1 MHMFEVGGSE
11 VKLFPEKLYV
21 CGRRV
26 AINLINQQAE
36 TKQLEKGVLKTGG
49 KVLKM

>member
-1 MHMFEVGGSE
+1 MPMVEVGGSE

-26 AINLINQQAE
+26 AIKPVNQHAE
-36 TKQLEKGVLKTGG
+36 AKQLEKGVLKAEG